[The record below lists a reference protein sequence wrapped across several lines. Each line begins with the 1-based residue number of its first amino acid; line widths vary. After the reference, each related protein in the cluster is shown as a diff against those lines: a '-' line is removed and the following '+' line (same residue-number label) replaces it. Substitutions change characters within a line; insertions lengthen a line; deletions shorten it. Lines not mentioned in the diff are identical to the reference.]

1 MNMKDIIDKIGFFVI
16 ILTIIMLNFFIGSN
30 IKEPIW
36 IIQAIVSVFTVVY
49 IIVKKIQKSKNVI
62 IKRKIDIAILFFMIA
77 TTIPLIFNTY
87 VSLEGTINFILKYWA
102 VYGLYILVNNIV
114 IGDNKKINIVIN
126 TVIFSSVV
134 VIIFGFDRLTAYNI
148 FEKIYEILNSVNIED
163 TRMISTFGYAN
174 TLAAYLSFTTVL
186 AIGQIIKYKENLRIK
201 IIYGIYLLLAIV
213 TIILTQSKM
222 VLAIDAFIIL
232 LFIIMQIKNNKISKK
247 WIIAGVIAIVLFF
260 IYFFIAINIDKP
272 LVVTQENKTCVIRG
286 IDSNTDYNLEFNIST
301 KTDKNYDVFNIKIV
315 EVNRYF
321 TEKVLGRFKLADFS
335 GIKSI
340 NIHTEDLVDHIE
352 IRIENELNQEITINE
367 FKINGKK
374 YILEY
379 KIIPEPLVRV
389 FTTFNF
395 KNSSVWQRVDFW
407 QDSSD
412 IIKDNWLFGAG
423 GNAWRS
429 LYGQVQ
435 DYLYYA
441 KEAHSY
447 ILEVWMSFGIIGIA
461 SYIIII
467 LLTVK
472 SIMNIYKN
480 RKKENNYILIIA
492 IGLGI
497 ILIHS
502 CMDFDMSYL
511 IMEMLVFMFIAILN
525 KEESEIKS
533 NTNIVD
539 IIISIIFIV
548 IATGNVLGLVADNI
562 KDENMYYGGKIASWV
577 SRYNYNEIVYYENN
591 AIQDEDKINAIKK
604 FINKE
609 PYLYQNIM
617 YEIMS
622 NQIINDFN
630 DGNIDRAKSNID
642 YLINILNNINIET
655 CYDIES
661 IQKRADI
668 LLNLSENLNQQY
680 EETKDNY
687 FKIKTE
693 EVVSIIKEDY
703 KKYKDKAYNFEK
715 SQFDELI
722 TKYKIEFYDRTYNDA
737 LNLLSE

>member
-1 MNMKDIIDKIGFFVI
+1 MIMKNIIDKIGFFVI

-36 IIQAIVSVFTVVY
+36 IIQALVSVFAVVY

-62 IKRKIDIAILFFMIA
+62 IKRKIDIAVLFFMIA

-186 AIGQIIKYKENLRIK
+186 TIGQIIKYKENLRNK

-247 WIIAGVIAIVLFF
+247 WIVAGVIGIVLFF

-272 LVVTQENKTCVIRG
+272 LVVTQESKTCVIRG

-301 KTDKNYDVFNIKIV
+301 KTDKDYDVFNIKIV

-340 NIHTEDLVDHIE
+340 NIHTGDLVDHIE

-379 KIIPEPLVRV
+379 KIIPEPIVRV

-395 KNSSVWQRVDFW
+395 KNSSVWQRADYW
-407 QDSSD
+407 QDSLD

-423 GNAWRS
+423 GNAWRN

-435 DYLYYA
+435 DYLYYT

-447 ILEVWMSFGIIGIA
+447 ILEIWMSFGIIGIA

-472 SIMNIYKN
+472 SGINLFKN
-480 RKKENNYILIIA
+480 RKNENRDILIIA
-492 IGLGI
+492 IGLSI

-511 IMEMLVFMFIAILN
+511 IMEMIVFMFIAILN

-562 KDENMYYGGKIASWV
+562 KDDNMYYGGKIASWV
-577 SRYNYNEIVYYENN
+577 TKYNYNEIVYYENN
-591 AIQDEDKINAIKK
+591 GIQDEDKINAIKK
-604 FINKE
+604 FIEKE

-622 NQIINDFN
+622 NQII
-630 DGNIDRAKSNID
+630 
-642 YLINILNNINIET
+642 
-655 CYDIES
+655 
-661 IQKRADI
+661 
-668 LLNLSENLNQQY
+668 
-680 EETKDNY
+680 KDNY
-687 FKIKTE
+687 I
-693 EVVSIIKEDY
+693 
-703 KKYKDKAYNFEK
+703 
-715 SQFDELI
+715 
-722 TKYKIEFYDRTYNDA
+722 
-737 LNLLSE
+737 